1 MYQSQPR
8 QKESEFFYTKS
19 GTQLMHGVAIRF
31 SMMEFILAACCF
43 VFPVWALSLQSY
55 EGEREDDLD
64 FL

>member
-1 MYQSQPR
+1 MQ
-8 QKESEFFYTKS
+8 
-19 GTQLMHGVAIRF
+19 GVAIRF

-43 VFPVWALSLQSY
+43 IFPVWALSLQSY